1 MSVKETIETLTD
13 KMNANPEPI
22 SGLSYVY
29 QFNLSGDDSGVYQLK
44 IENGEAAYTE
54 GESWEARL
62 TLEMSDKNFKKLAQ
76 DDLNPTMAYMGG
88 KLKVQGDLSHAL
100 KFHGLIQ
107 QYQ

>member
-1 MSVKETIETLTD
+1 MSVKETIADLTE
-13 KMNANPEPI
+13 KMNQNPEHI
-22 SGLSYVY
+22 NGLDYVY

-44 IENGEAAYTE
+44 IENDQAEYTE
-54 GESWEARL
+54 GEHWESRL
-62 TLEMSDKNFKKLAQ
+62 TLEMSDKNFEKLAK

-107 QYQ
+107 KYQ